1 MANLRTNNLS
11 GEQGQNAYRG
21 SLFFD
26 GVVDKLSVP
35 NSADV
40 RLGSNDFTVEAWV
53 KFGNPEGSW
62 DAIIGMW
69 DHTQTR
75 RTFNLQRYNTNGQLY
90 LYVSTDGG
98 NSNWAYAN
106 GGNLTVNHW
115 HHVAGVRDGNT
126 LRVYQNGVQ
135 VGTASYSDTILN
147 NTTDALF
154 IGDVQTSDT
163 NNMNGFISNVRL
175 INGTCI
181 YPNGTT
187 FTPPQHEL
195 TLVPNTV
202 VLACQDS
209 DNPLQEA
216 TGKTFTGFGRYEHLN
231 DTELVTNGSGLTTT
245 GWTNANTST
254 FTVENGM
261 IKVTRSGGTGPTAYQ
276 TITTVT
282 GQQYTVSANIQYV
295 SGNYADLRVY
305 NGSDSSGTL
314 LKFLR
319 STGTSTDG
327 NISST
332 FTAESTSTTLFFVF
346 DDGGNTGKFSQ
357 ISVKAADRG
366 KQPEVIPPYGVDAGN
381 TFGGPIQQ
389 SSQGYMYFPTGRT
402 EERGGGIGIVAGGYS
417 AATNPIDTIESIR
430 IQTMGN
436 SIEFGTLNAG
446 RFASGAVASTSR
458 VIFGGGYTPSN
469 LNSMEFVNPITQG
482 NGTDAGDLS
491 AARKMPAGL
500 GNSTRGIFAGGLEPS
515 IVNTIEFV
523 TIASLGDA
531 VNFGDLTSNTQYG
544 KGCASPTRGIINCA
558 AAPSSRSNVI
568 NFITIASAGDAQDF
582 GDMTEAFGMT
592 GFGLS
597 DATRGVI
604 GGHYISPANN
614 HSNVINFVTIATTG
628 NATDFG
634 DMVTGTG
641 HGGDG
646 FSDKTRG
653 VIFGQYTDTPHQTA
667 PLNSDSQG
675 AVNLI
680 QMITIQTTGNATDF
694 GDLTANVA
702 SLGRK
707 YYANGNSNSHGG
719 LS

>member
-21 SLFFD
+21 SVFFEE
-26 GVVDKLSVP
+26 GGGDKLSIP
-35 NSADV
+35 NTADV

-53 KFGNPEGSW
+53 KFGNVQGSW
-62 DAIIGMW
+62 DTIIGMW
-69 DHTQTR
+69 DHTNTR
-75 RTFNLQRYNTNGQLY
+75 RTFNFQRYNTNGELY

-106 GGNLTVNHW
+106 GGNLTINHW

-135 VGTASYSDTILN
+135 VGTASYSDSILN

-154 IGDVQTSDT
+154 IGDVQVVNN

-187 FTPPQHEL
+187 FTPPTNEL

-216 TGKTFTGFGRYEHLN
+216 TGKTLTGFGRYEHLN

-254 FTVENGM
+254 FTVEDGM

-276 TITTVT
+276 TITTVA
-282 GQQYTVSANIQYV
+282 GQQYTISANIQYV

-332 FTAESTSTTLFFVF
+332 FTAESTSTSLFFTF
-346 DDGGNTGKFSQ
+346 DNGGDTGKFSN
-357 ISVKAADRG
+357 ISVKGADRG

-402 EERGGGIGIVAGGYS
+402 EERGRGRGVISGGRNNHAMQFI
-417 AATNPIDTIESIR
+417 N
-430 IQTMGN
+430 IQSQGN
-436 SIEFGTLNAG
+436 SITFGDSITSDGIEGFAVGSSTRGLFSGGFPSVGNVIEFITFATTSNGTDFGDMTTG
-446 RFASGAVASTSR
+446 RRSGAGAGNQTR
-458 VIFGGGYTPSN
+458 GLFGGG
-469 LNSMEFVNPITQG
+469 LNQS
-482 NGTDAGDLS
+482 GTTL
-491 AARKMPAGL
+491 
-500 GNSTRGIFAGGLEPS
+500 
-515 IVNTIEFV
+515 NTIEFS
-523 TIASLGDA
+523 TIASLG
-531 VNFGDLTSNTQYG
+531 NST
-544 KGCASPTRGIINCA
+544 
-558 AAPSSRSNVI
+558 
-568 NFITIASAGDAQDF
+568 DF
-582 GDMTEAFGMT
+582 GDMTQERDQLAGV
-592 GFGLS
+592 S
-597 DATRGVI
+597 DTTRAVFAGGVEQ
-604 GGHYISPANN
+604 GGIQHNIMD
-614 HSNVINFVTIATTG
+614 FVTIATTG
-628 NATDFG
+628 NAQDFG
-634 DMVTGTG
+634 DMTGVNTG
-641 HGGDG
+641 SAGS
-646 FSDKTRG
+646 SDSTRG
-653 VIFGQYTDTPHQTA
+653 VITVGYTQPSM
-667 PLNSDSQG
+667 LNTIDF
-675 AVNLI
+675 
-680 QMITIQTTGNATDF
+680 ITIQSAGNAQDF
-694 GDLTANVA
+694 GDLTQAGYLSANMSNSTRAVIAGRGTPSA
-702 SLGRK
+702 SNTIDFVTIKTTGDAIDFGDLIGG
-707 YYANGNSNSHGG
+707 ANYVVVGTSDSHGG